1 MTGKGRRQLHSCE
14 RSWPVPSPLPEKTEK
29 EVNNALTNPQSEGAS
44 DAKSKKKRPG
54 RPKFDGRREG
64 NNLNGCKPFLAQA
77 NRLLEKKRGSIRET
91 TVKEKGRKY
100 RMLNE
105 WLTEMRRK
113 GKISTTVP
121 GKITEEDVRSIMEFL
136 TIRAPDQGYR
146 AILVGLIEQ
155 VLISADNPVIQKMRT
170 EGYRFP
176 KAPLKPIRALSE
188 STLRRLQDS
197 VESMEGWRGDVA
209 RFMVWILPCTGLRPS
224 ELRLAHLEDVDTN
237 HWLFYVRHPK
247 GEGRYGV
254 PQWIPILPPARN
266 NVLRYLEA
274 RKRYLEANGKPV
286 DSWPLVPSIYG
297 GQVKEYSSNN
307 LRDIKEKMEKH
318 SGLEF
323 KIKDFR
329 PTCAQMIKDRN
340 KGPVELATKQLR
352 HSGPDTTYR
361 SYAQIRSDT
370 ANEEVNNLF
379 LEKPI
384 ASMYPDRKTFLVPEE
399 NINAG

>member
-1 MTGKGRRQLHSCE
+1 MTGKGRMQLHSYE
-14 RSWPVPSPLPEKTEK
+14 RSWPVPFPCSENTGKD
-29 EVNNALTNPQSEGAS
+29 VINGVTNSQSEGAS
-44 DAKSKKKRPG
+44 DAESQKKRPG
-54 RPKFDGRREG
+54 RPKIDARREG

-77 NRLLEKKRGSIRET
+77 NRLLEKKRGSIKET
-91 TVKEKGRKY
+91 TVNEKGRKY
-100 RMLNE
+100 KMLNE
-105 WLTEMRRK
+105 WLTEMRRA

-121 GKITEEDVRSIMEFL
+121 QKITEEDVRSIMEFL
-136 TIRAPDQGYR
+136 AVRAPDQGYR

-155 VLISADNPVIQKMRT
+155 VLISADNSVIQKMRT

-188 STLRRLQDS
+188 DNLRNLQNS
-197 VESMEGWRGDVA
+197 VGSMEGWRGDVA
-209 RFMVWILPCTGLRPS
+209 RFMVWILPYTGLRPS
-224 ELRLAHLEDVDTN
+224 ELRLAHLEDVDIK

-254 PQWIPILPPARN
+254 PQWMPILPPARS
-266 NVLRYLEA
+266 NVIRYLEA
-274 RKRYLEANGKPV
+274 RERYLKTNGKPV
-286 DSWPLVPSIYG
+286 DSWPLVPSIYAEL
-297 GQVKEYSSNN
+297 VKEYSSNN
-307 LRDIKEKMEKH
+307 LRDIKEKIEEH

-379 LEKPI
+379 REENM
-384 ASMYPDRKTFLVPEE
+384 ASMHPDRKTFLVPEE